1 MALTDRIMNTSK
13 YLIKLPETKSSLL
26 LIIIVSFITGGI
38 SSCLEPGLSLNSLAY
53 YFLSGGATTF
63 FLLGTTAIASGG
75 LVYTLVNKL
84 NKRHIKQKQAMFL
97 SFIGM
102 LIVCILYIIGYII
115 SVVTNITLLNFL
127 VLGILFTFA
136 IESMILWATSN
147 IRYYQGILIG
157 AIQPILILSM
167 LVLINYITFATISIN
182 AVLSLY
188 LKAILGAIVL
198 AIAVYAFVEI
208 IQSPIKNNLG
218 VGGLELLSLFV
229 AQISDGSQGMEQ
241 IFNEIGEEIDT
252 SVSLISF
259 KTEKGIKANYISP
272 GVHPGPVGSIG
283 GSNLPTI
290 VANQLENF
298 SIIAHGAATHD
309 FNPVTE
315 KEVDKITEAIN
326 SILPNLKYSDKASK
340 FQRIKSQDAKLGVQQ
355 FNDGLVLLTTFAPN
369 PGDDIDYGIGLAL
382 SYQAKAQTGV
392 KDIVFVDCHNC
403 LEGNYDRLL
412 AGQNRVTQLENAIEQ
427 INPNQELY
435 PIKMGY
441 AYNPLDEIPVKDGI
455 GESGVKLML
464 TEVDTQKMLY
474 VVFDGNNMQKGF
486 REQIIT
492 TIKEKYPEI
501 DMIEVMTTDTH
512 LVNTISGGGLTVGS
526 KHQEILLKE
535 ILKLIPKAINDLEYV
550 QVASGTAKIQ
560 LKAFGPNN
568 STQLVTTL
576 SSILSVA
583 KLLAPLVFLVA
594 ALITIFGIFRI

>member
-1 MALTDRIMNTSK
+1 MALTDRIMATTK
-13 YLIKLPETKSSLL
+13 YMIKLPETKTSLF
-26 LIIIVSFITGGI
+26 LIVIISFITGGI
-38 SSCLEPGLSLNSLAY
+38 SSCLEPELSLNSLAY
-53 YFLSGGATTF
+53 YFISGGATTF
-63 FLLGTTAIASGG
+63 FLFGTTAIASGG
-75 LVYTLVNKL
+75 LIYSLVNKL

-102 LIVCILYIIGYII
+102 FIACVLYFIGYVI
-115 SVVTNITLLNFL
+115 STITNISLINFIL
-127 VLGILFTFA
+127 LGILFTFT
-136 IESMILWATSN
+136 IETMILWATSN
-147 IRYYQGILIG
+147 IRYYQGVLIG
-157 AIQPILILSM
+157 AIQPLLILSM
-167 LVLINYITFATISIN
+167 LVLINYITFATTSAN

-188 LKAILGAIVL
+188 LKAIIGAIVL

-218 VGGLELLSLFV
+218 VGGLELLSFFV
-229 AQISDGSQGMEQ
+229 AQISDGSQGLEQ
-241 IFNEIGEEIDT
+241 IFSEIGEEIDT

-290 VANQLENF
+290 VANQLDDF

-326 SILPNLKYSDKASK
+326 SIIPNLKYSDKASK
-340 FQRIKSQDAKLGVQQ
+340 FQRIESQDAKIGVQQ
-355 FNDGLVLLTTFAPN
+355 FNDGLILLTTFAPN

-392 KDIVFVDCHNC
+392 KDVVFVDCHNC

-412 AGQNRVTQLENAIEQ
+412 AGQNRVTQLEKAIEQ
-427 INPNQELY
+427 INPNPEMY

-464 TEVDTQKMLY
+464 TEIDTQKMLY
-474 VVFDGNNMQKGF
+474 IVFDGNNMKKGF
-486 REQIIT
+486 REQIIET
-492 TIKEKYPEI
+492 VQAKYPEI

-526 KHQEILLKE
+526 KHQELLIDE
-535 ILKLIPKAINDLEYV
+535 ILELIPEAINDLEYV
-550 QVASGTAKIQ
+550 EVASGTARIQ

-568 STQLVTTL
+568 STELVTTL

-583 KLLAPLVFLVA
+583 KLLAPLVFIVA
-594 ALITIFGIFRI
+594 ALITIFWLFRI